1 MKISACP
8 KCGSRDIHQ
17 GNLRDGILTGYTVK
31 YVCKD
36 CDYQGMPFIFDS
48 EKEYNAFLKGVKV
61 LKKKKKKD
69 EVI

>member
-8 KCGSRDIHQ
+8 KCGGKDIPQ

-36 CDYQGMPFIFDS
+36 CDYQGIPIIFGS
-48 EKEYNAFLKGVKV
+48 EKEYNIFLKCIKKEEKGEMV
-61 LKKKKKKD
+61 L
-69 EVI
+69 